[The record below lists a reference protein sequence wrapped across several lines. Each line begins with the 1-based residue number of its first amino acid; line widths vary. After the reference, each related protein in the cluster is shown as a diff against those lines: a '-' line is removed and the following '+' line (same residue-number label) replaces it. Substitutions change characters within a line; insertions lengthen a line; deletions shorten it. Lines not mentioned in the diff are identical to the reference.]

1 MLDQELKDEF
11 YSKYNTFLEEIPS
24 KNVLSDFYISSEK
37 FYKESYYYPNRE
49 GFNEILSTLIN
60 YNFKKKTFKKDAF
73 FTFLE
78 NEHFGLVSI
87 NSLEK
92 NLIHLLQMEIDIF
105 MGSKY
110 NCTFNEVDFYQKNNP
125 FKSKKEFHFFIISKI
140 LENIKF
146 NPFDGSFS
154 AENEFYL
161 LEEYFD
167 LVLLQL
173 KEKFDSL
180 DIEVLHH
187 EVIRLEILKEKYR
200 FHFLNSSIKKIEK
213 LIERLSSRSV
223 KVKERK
229 NQFKLNISPQK
240 LSKLYVLFFEN
251 NNTQINEEKI
261 KRINQFISN
270 CFESDSKYSAIT
282 NTYKTKSKSID
293 FLNKKK
299 FKPFIA
305 VLILFIK
312 LEYVEEKNA
321 SSINDIL
328 VSDLKEINTGY
339 IGLSGNLRNVI
350 SQDLYPLSIKELIE
364 LANFKSF
371 TEITSVLKD

>member
-1 MLDQELKDEF
+1 M
-11 YSKYNTFLEEIPS
+11 
-24 KNVLSDFYISSEK
+24 
-37 FYKESYYYPNRE
+37 
-49 GFNEILSTLIN
+49 
-60 YNFKKKTFKKDAF
+60 
-73 FTFLE
+73 
-78 NEHFGLVSI
+78 
-87 NSLEK
+87 
-92 NLIHLLQMEIDIF
+92 
-105 MGSKY
+105 
-110 NCTFNEVDFYQKNNP
+110 
-125 FKSKKEFHFFIISKI
+125 
-140 LENIKF
+140 
-146 NPFDGSFS
+146 
-154 AENEFYL
+154 
-161 LEEYFD
+161 
-167 LVLLQL
+167 
-173 KEKFDSL
+173 
-180 DIEVLHH
+180 
-187 EVIRLEILKEKYR
+187 
-200 FHFLNSSIKKIEK
+200 
-213 LIERLSSRSV
+213 
-223 KVKERK
+223 
-229 NQFKLNISPQK
+229 
-240 LSKLYVLFFEN
+240 YVLFFEN

-282 NTYKTKSKSID
+282 NTHKTKSKSID